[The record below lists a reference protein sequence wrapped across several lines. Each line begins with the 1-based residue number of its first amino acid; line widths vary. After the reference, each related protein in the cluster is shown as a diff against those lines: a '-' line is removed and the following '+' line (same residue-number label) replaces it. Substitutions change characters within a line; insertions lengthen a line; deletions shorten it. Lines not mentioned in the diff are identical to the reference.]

1 MRLHI
6 VEDPAR
12 SVPAGHAIVGT
23 TVGAGD
29 GKRDGAGVGCTV
41 GVADGLRDVKNVGL
55 IVGALL
61 GTGVACV
68 GAGDGTMNTGTALSF
83 TPHRALLPTLLNIQ

>member
-1 MRLHI
+1 MRLQT

-23 TVGAGD
+23 AEGTGD
-29 GKRDGAGVGCTV
+29 GKRVGAGVGCTV
-41 GVADGLRDVKNVGL
+41 GVADGLRDVNNVGL
-55 IVGALL
+55 TVGALL

-68 GAGDGTMNTGTALSF
+68 GAGDGAMNTGTALSF
-83 TPHRALLPTLLNIQ
+83 TPQRASLPTLLNIQ